1 MDLGYQSDST
11 DSSIGD
17 GPLQFEI
24 PGKSFDS
31 LKESANQL
39 DKKTVI
45 FSLSYPRKKS
55 RIQQNR
61 IQSKLLFQN

>member
-17 GPLQFEI
+17 EPLQFEI
-24 PGKSFDS
+24 PGQSFDS
-31 LKESANQL
+31 LKESGNQL

-45 FSLSYPRKKS
+45 FSLSYPQKKS

-61 IQSKLLFQN
+61 KQSKLVFQN